1 MNGYTMM
8 ADSYRKLMSEGKIDK
23 DTAEKEIWQM
33 YFFCERDEMMPRSV

>member
-23 DTAEKEIWQM
+23 DTGPM
-33 YFFCERDEMMPRSV
+33 SRFSTN